1 MTQSVYIDLETT
13 GLIPTFH
20 HITEVGIALVENYT
34 VVDMFHSLVVSPTV
48 ILQIQAGTLDDVIKE
63 MHGPDGSGLLAKLVN
78 AEADSPGFFTPDKVE
93 ERAVEVIK
101 AWNLGK
107 VPVYGSSVHFDRG
120 FLAAHMADLN
130 GLFSHRCVD
139 SSSQMEFIK
148 YHYPT
153 LTGAIESDPSKEAK
167 GNHDVIS
174 DIFFSIDLQRR
185 LDKWVYKVAAEA
197 RAITLE
203 SPYPADLRQL
213 VIGE

>member
-13 GLIPTFH
+13 GLIPTAH
-20 HITEVGIALVENYT
+20 KIIEVGIALVENYT
-34 VVDMFHSLVVSPTV
+34 VVDMFHSLVCDAAVLSE
-48 ILQIQAGTLDDVIKE
+48 IQFDTLDDVIKE
-63 MHGPDGSGLLAKLVN
+63 MHGPDGSGILAKLVN
-78 AEADSPGFFTPDKVE
+78 AASDSPGFFTAAQVE
-93 ERAVEVIK
+93 QRAVEVVK

-120 FLAAHMADLN
+120 FLAAHMPELN

-139 SSSQMEFIK
+139 SSSQMEFVK

-153 LTGAIESDPSKEAK
+153 LTGAIEGDPTKEDR

-197 RAITLE
+197 RAITLD
-203 SPYPADLRQL
+203 SPKPADLRQL